1 MHLLAAF
8 SLRNRALIAL
18 VTVVAAF
25 FGVLAAGALKEELIP
40 NIQLPQL
47 AIVSTYT
54 GAAPAVVSERVSAP
68 IEQAVR
74 GIQGLND
81 TSSTSTTGNST
92 VTAEFQY
99 GTNLDAAEQKIGS
112 AINRIRATLPDG
124 VDPQVISGS
133 LADFPVLNIAVTGDR
148 GTDEIATSVRQSV
161 LDELQKLKG
170 VRAASLNG
178 APGQRVSI
186 TPKSGTLTDHG
197 LQDTVIDSTLKSSGV
212 LVPAGSITDGSST
225 RSIQVGTETGS
236 VADLRDLPLAGVT
249 PAQWNGTTVPTIGDV
264 AAVRLVDDPVTSVSL
279 VNGKPALT
287 ISVTKLPAA
296 NTVDV
301 SRVVRAALPDLKA
314 VLGAGGAYTVVFDQ
328 APFIEQSI
336 DSLFEEGLLGLLFAV
351 VVILLF
357 LLSVRATLV
366 TVISI
371 PASVLITL
379 IGMQAVG
386 YSLNILTLGAI
397 TIAVGRV
404 VDDSI
409 VVTENIARHFRDDP
423 RGVPENRHS
432 RDDPRGVAA
441 HRHSA
446 DDPRAETHAGDGMGD
461 GRVTPEQRRASV
473 FAAVREVAGAVTAST
488 VTTVAV
494 FLPIA
499 FVADVAGELFRPFAL
514 TVSIALAA
522 SLIVSLTIVPVLA
535 YWFLRPAKQH
545 PRRRE
550 TAQREPLLVRA
561 YRPILRGT
569 LRAPVITILVALLVF
584 GGSVALATRLQTNYL
599 GSSGQNTLTASETLP
614 DGTSLDAQTVK
625 ARAVDA
631 ALRRVDGVQT
641 VQASIGTSGSAL
653 RDAFDA
659 GSGTVITYSVTTDPA
674 ADQDAVQRRVRS
686 AARAVPGVGR
696 LDVAAS
702 QGLGSNS
709 DIQVDVTAP
718 TASAL
723 TTATTRVLHAVD
735 GLASVSQATSSLT
748 AAQPY
753 VAVDIDGAKAA
764 KAGFSEVAL
773 AQLVA
778 RASQPTDIGSITVD
792 EQSLTVY
799 LTPSSHPT
807 TRAALAA
814 LKVRTP
820 TGTVRLDSIAT
831 VRIATQASAITS
843 TDARRTA
850 SVSATPATANTG
862 AASAAVQRAVDA
874 VALPAGTTATVGGV
888 TADQA
893 AAFQQLLLALLAAI
907 LIVYTVMVAT
917 FRSLRQPLLLL
928 VSVPFAATGAV
939 LLQLASGIPLGVAS
953 LIGLLML
960 VGIVVTNAIV
970 LIDLVN
976 QYRARGG
983 TVRDAVT
990 AGASRR
996 LRPILMTALA
1006 TILALVPT
1014 AAGLI
1019 GTSSFISQPLALIVI
1034 GGLLSST
1041 VLTLIVLPTLYF
1053 LVEGRR
1059 EWWAALRGRAAARR
1073 DRRLARRQGERAV
1086 EARPA

>member
-18 VTVVAAF
+18 VVVVAAF
-25 FGVLAAGALKEELIP
+25 FGVVAAGSLKEELIP
-40 NIQLPQL
+40 DIQLPQL
-47 AIVSTYT
+47 AIVSTYQ
-54 GAAPAVVSERVSAP
+54 GAAPAVVSDRVSAP

-81 TSSTSTTGNST
+81 TSSTSTTGSST
-92 VTAEFQY
+92 VSASFQY
-99 GTNLDAAEQKIGS
+99 GTDLDGAEQKIGS
-112 AINRIRATLPDG
+112 AINRIRSTLPDG

-148 GTDEIATSVRQSV
+148 PTDALATSVRQSV
-161 LDELQKLKG
+161 TGEIEKLPG
-170 VRAASLNG
+170 VRAAAVTG
-178 APGQRVSI
+178 APDQRMSI
-186 TPKSGTLTDHG
+186 KPKAATLSDHG
-197 LQDTVIDSTLKSSGV
+197 LQDSVIDSTLKASGV
-212 LVPAGSITDGSST
+212 LVPAGSIADGSST
-225 RSIQVGTETGS
+225 RSIQVGTELGS
-236 VADLRDLPLAGVT
+236 VADLKALPLDGVT
-249 PAQWNGTTVPTIGDV
+249 PARWNGKDVPTIGDV
-264 AAVRLVDDPVTSVSL
+264 ATVRRVDDPVTSVSL
-279 VNGKPALT
+279 VNGRPALT
-287 ISVTKLPAA
+287 IAVTKLPSA
-296 NTVDV
+296 NTVEV
-301 SRVVRAALPDLKA
+301 SRVVRAALPRLRP

-328 APFIEQSI
+328 APYIEQSI
-336 DSLFEEGLLGLLFAV
+336 DSLFEEGVLGLAFAV

-357 LLSVRATLV
+357 LLSFRAMVITA
-366 TVISI
+366 ISI
-371 PASVLITL
+371 PVSVLVTL
-379 IGMQAVG
+379 IGMQAVH

-423 RGVPENRHS
+423 RGVSEHGHKHVL
-432 RDDPRGVAA
+432 DAPRP
-441 HRHSA
+441 RT
-446 DDPRAETHAGDGMGD
+446 DPRA
-461 GRVTPEQRRASV
+461 TPQERRASV
-473 FAAVREVAGAVTAST
+473 FASVREVAGAVTAST

-499 FVADVAGELFRPFAL
+499 FVADTAGELFRPFAL

-535 YWFLRPAKQH
+535 YWFLRPAK
-545 PRRRE
+545 PPADDRRAERR
-550 TAQREPLLVRA
+550 APLLVRA

-569 LRAPVITILVALLVF
+569 LRAPVVTILIAVLVF

-599 GSSGQNTLTASETLP
+599 GSTGQNTLTATETLA
-614 DGTSLDAQTVK
+614 DGTSLTAQTVK

-641 VQASIGTSGSAL
+641 VQSSIGTSGSAL

-659 GSGTVITYSVTTDPA
+659 GSGTVVTYSVTTDPG
-674 ADQDAVQRRVRS
+674 ADQEVVQRHVRA
-686 AARAVPGVGR
+686 AARAVPGVGQ
-696 LDVAAS
+696 LDVTAS
-702 QGLGSNS
+702 QGLGTSS
-709 DIQVDVTAP
+709 DIEVDVKAP
-718 TASAL
+718 SASSL
-723 TTATTRVLHAVD
+723 SSATDRVLRAVQD
-735 GLASVSQATSSLT
+735 LPTVNQATSSLT

-753 VAVDIDGAKAA
+753 VAVDIDGEKAA

-773 AQLVA
+773 AQTVA
-778 RASQPTDIGSITVD
+778 RATQPSDIGSITID

-799 LTPSSHPT
+799 LTPPSPPA
-807 TRAALAA
+807 TRSALAA
-814 LKVRTP
+814 LKVQTP
-820 TGTVRLDSIAT
+820 TGKVRLDSLAS
-831 VRIATQASAITS
+831 VRVAKEASAITS
-843 TDARRTA
+843 TDARRSA
-850 SVSATPATANTG
+850 SVSATPASANTG
-862 AASAAVQRAVDA
+862 AASAAVQRAVDGID
-874 VALPAGTTATVGGV
+874 LPAGTTATVGGV
-888 TADQA
+888 TADQTS
-893 AAFQQLLLALLAAI
+893 AFSQLALALLAAI

-960 VGIVVTNAIV
+960 IGIVVTNAIV

-976 QYRARGG
+976 QYRARGA
-983 TVRDAVT
+983 TVRDAVLQ
-990 AGASRR
+990 GASRR

-1059 EWWAALRGRAAARR
+1059 EWWAALRGRATARR
-1073 DRRLARRQGERAV
+1073 DRRVGRRQARRSIEIGTA
-1086 EARPA
+1086 